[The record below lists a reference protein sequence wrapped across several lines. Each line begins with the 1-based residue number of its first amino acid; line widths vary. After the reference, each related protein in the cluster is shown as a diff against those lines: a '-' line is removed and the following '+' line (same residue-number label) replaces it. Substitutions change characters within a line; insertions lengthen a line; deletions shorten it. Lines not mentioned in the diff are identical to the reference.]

1 MIDFAGD
8 PRGVQLQL
16 LIERLKY
23 ERHVGNAVDALLDRE
38 FSRLLDLLLSA
49 KYRDLTAAQ
58 RQRAA
63 QLFAEVGKRLGAG
76 YRDVSTLVLKE
87 MQGYAQLEAEVTRA
101 QAVGTLGTAAEVSIT
116 ISASLPT
123 AYVESIATLPIQGL
137 RIGEWFDA
145 QARTMTVEAKRI
157 IQQGLV
163 EGKGPLEIA
172 RRITADARAAG
183 PVLSRRAKNDAK
195 IVSRTVTNAVQ
206 NDAAL
211 AAAQRL
217 PRSVS
222 DSYVWRSVRDNRV
235 STICAAL
242 DGRVFRYD
250 DPARRVPP
258 AHPNCRSVVQPLIR
272 GADTT
277 LADQKGPVTMRDYG
291 AWLSAQSIGVQ
302 NDILGVTR
310 AALVREGKMSLSDA
324 IDADSRV
331 LTLRELRARFG
342 FSAPA
347 PK

>member
-123 AYVESIATLPIQGL
+123 A
-137 RIGEWFDA
+137 
-145 QARTMTVEAKRI
+145 
-157 IQQGLV
+157 
-163 EGKGPLEIA
+163 
-172 RRITADARAAG
+172 
-183 PVLSRRAKNDAK
+183 
-195 IVSRTVTNAVQ
+195 
-206 NDAAL
+206 
-211 AAAQRL
+211 
-217 PRSVS
+217 
-222 DSYVWRSVRDNRV
+222 
-235 STICAAL
+235 
-242 DGRVFRYD
+242 
-250 DPARRVPP
+250 
-258 AHPNCRSVVQPLIR
+258 
-272 GADTT
+272 
-277 LADQKGPVTMRDYG
+277 
-291 AWLSAQSIGVQ
+291 
-302 NDILGVTR
+302 
-310 AALVREGKMSLSDA
+310 
-324 IDADSRV
+324 
-331 LTLRELRARFG
+331 
-342 FSAPA
+342 
-347 PK
+347 